1 LRAVRAERFA
11 SLGKRHAVLANGDMA
26 PALAAFKQ
34 RRISQYVMLGF
45 PGVRM
50 MRCFVQ
56 SIVRK

>member
-1 LRAVRAERFA
+1 MRAERFA